1 MKPNI
6 LGLIGGVIAFISL
19 VLPWWSM
26 TLSTTVPGF
35 SYSESV
41 SIYTYQATV
50 SAMGFSSTVNLN
62 LWYGWTALVL
72 LILGGMLGI
81 AGSLFAKGRGLIII
95 GGLLALLPIIIFAV
109 GLQSQLSQPLATG
122 FPQMSL
128 FSSGS
133 FGSEYGSANYVTYLS
148 YGFWIAL
155 VSAILMFVASAR
167 KTAQVAPSTPV
178 PASPSPPPQSS

>member
-1 MKPNI
+1 MKTNV
-6 LGLIGGVIAFISL
+6 LGFIGGVLAFISM

-26 TLSTTVPGF
+26 TLSDSALGV

-41 SIYTYQATV
+41 YTYQATV
-50 SAMGFSSTVNLN
+50 SGMGFSSTVNLN

-72 LILGGMLGI
+72 LILAGMLGI
-81 AGSLFAKGRGLIII
+81 AGSLFTKGKGLMII
-95 GGLLALLPIIIFAV
+95 GGLLALLSIIIFAV

-122 FPQMSL
+122 FPQVNL

-133 FGSEYGSANYVTYLS
+133 YESVNYVTYLS

-155 VSAILMFVASAR
+155 VSAILLFVASAR
-167 KTAQVAPSTPV
+167 KPASVPPSTPM